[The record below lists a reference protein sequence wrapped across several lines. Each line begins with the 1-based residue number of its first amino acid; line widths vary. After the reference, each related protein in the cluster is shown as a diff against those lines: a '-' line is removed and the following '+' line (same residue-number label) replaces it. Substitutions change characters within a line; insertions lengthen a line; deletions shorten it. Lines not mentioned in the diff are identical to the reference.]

1 MRSIA
6 LFMMISLTACTS
18 QAPKEPSQIERYDAS
33 LDQIISAD
41 ATVEVIATGY
51 DWSEGPLWLEELDML
66 LFSDVPQN
74 TIYQWTEADS
84 ASVYLSP
91 SGYTDT
97 LPRAG
102 EREPGSNGLLLNKEG
117 QLVLCQHGDR
127 RVALMQA
134 PLNAPKPDFV
144 TIAATYQGK
153 RFNSPNDAVFDKQ
166 GNLYFTDPPYGL
178 PQQMDDPAKELPFQ
192 GVYKVAP
199 NGAVTLLVDSL
210 TRPNGIALSPDEKS
224 LFVANSDP
232 ERARWYRFELGDST
246 VVSGK
251 IFYDVTDLTANEKGL
266 PDGMKIDAN
275 GNVFATGPGGVF
287 IFNSEGKMLGKIKFE
302 AATSNCALADN
313 DKTLYVTNDMN
324 IIRITLRK

>member
-1 MRSIA
+1 MRYTLI
-6 LFMMISLTACTS
+6 FMIIIFTACTS

-74 TIYQWTEADS
+74 TIYQWTETDS

-178 PQQMDDPAKELPFQ
+178 PQQMNDPAKELAFQ
-192 GVYKVAP
+192 GVYKVALD
-199 NGAVTLLVDSL
+199 GAVTLLVDSL

-232 ERARWYRFELGDST
+232 ERARWYRFELSDST

-302 AATSNCALADN
+302 AATSNCALADK

>member
-1 MRSIA
+1 MRYLA
-6 LFMMISLTACTS
+6 LFIMISLTACTS
-18 QAPKEPSQIERYDAS
+18 QEPKEPSQIERYDAS

-41 ATVEVIATGY
+41 ATVEVIATGF

-74 TIYQWTEADS
+74 MIYQWTEADS
-84 ASVYLSP
+84 ASVYLMP

-153 RFNSPNDAVFDKQ
+153 RFNSPNDAVYDKQ

-178 PQQMDDPAKELPFQ
+178 PQQMNDPAKELPFQ

-199 NGAVTLLVDSL
+199 DGAVTLLVDSL

-251 IFYDVTDLTANEKGL
+251 IFYDVTNLTTNENGL

-287 IFNSEGKMLGKIKFE
+287 IFNSVGKMLGKIKFE
-302 AATSNCALADN
+302 EATSNCALADN

-324 IIRITLRK
+324 IARIILRK